1 MEGNALFARQP
12 IFDRENKLFGF
23 ELLYRGDI
31 DLQSLSEGVKATTT
45 VLINYCTGLMET
57 KAQDTKPIFLNV
69 DEAFITSD
77 LSIPVPPDKLVLEV
91 LETVKVTNQS
101 LEAISNLHERG
112 YTIALDDY
120 SFDGCQR
127 AFLPFISILK
137 IDVLSMSPEQLEHHL
152 SEIDLTGKVLLAE
165 KVENKA
171 MYDRCVAL
179 GFTLFQG
186 FYLERPS
193 VIRGKTL
200 STNEK
205 SMLHL
210 IFNLTKEDIT
220 VNEISDIIAT
230 DPSLVVKLLRIVNC
244 PLFPFRREIVEIREA
259 VIKLG
264 LNTVKQWAVILS
276 FTTNSS
282 QPNELFRTLLVRA
295 KACELYATSQKK
307 ENSQEFF
314 IIGLFSGIDVVLGIE
329 MKELLNAMSFPEHIV
344 NEIVPEHRDRGG
356 ILSYIMAFENSHSLD
371 KKIEIS
377 QESLIDINSAYW
389 SGAKWAD
396 ELMQYLVFD

>member
-1 MEGNALFARQP
+1 
-12 IFDRENKLFGF
+12 
-23 ELLYRGDI
+23 
-31 DLQSLSEGVKATTT
+31 
-45 VLINYCTGLMET
+45 
-57 KAQDTKPIFLNV
+57 LNV

-91 LETVKVTNQS
+91 LETVEVTNQS
-101 LEAISNLHERG
+101 LKAISNLHERG

-120 SFDGCQR
+120 SFDACQS

-152 SEIDLTGKVLLAE
+152 SKIDLTGKVLLAE
-165 KVENKA
+165 KVENKT
-171 MYDRCVAL
+171 MYDHCVAL

-186 FYLERPS
+186 FYLESPS
-193 VIRGKTL
+193 VIKGKTL

-210 IFNLTKEDIT
+210 IFNLSKEDIT
-220 VNEISDIIAT
+220 INEISDIIAT

-244 PLFPFRREIVEIREA
+244 PLFPFKREIVEIKEA

-264 LNTVKQWAVILS
+264 LSAVKQWAFILS
-276 FTTNSS
+276 FATSSS
-282 QPNELFRTLLVRA
+282 QPNELLRTLLVRA
-295 KACELYATSQKK
+295 KACEHYARFQKK
-307 ENSQEFF
+307 DNPQEFF

-329 MKELLNAMSFPEHIV
+329 VKELLSAMSFPEHIV
-344 NEIVPEHRDRGG
+344 NEIVPEHRDKKGV
-356 ILSYIMAFENSHSLD
+356 LSLIMAFENNRFLD
-371 KKIEIS
+371 KNIEIS
-377 QESLIDINSAYW
+377 QESLIDMNNAYW
-389 SGAKWAD
+389 SGTKWAD